1 MFSSFRGYLWN
12 TIISTTVQETDD
24 PAVCACC
31 QEFYKRAA
39 EMFELADHS
48 ESNFS
53 KRGAPGDVQLRGC
66 GVKIV
71 LDCMN
76 VSNRALKD

>member
-1 MFSSFRGYLWN
+1 MRIDQRERTHETLPHFWSQIVGVVRNSS
-12 TIISTTVQETDD
+12 S
-24 PAVCACC
+24 

-53 KRGAPGDVQLRGC
+53 KCLDPKLQSEGRG
-66 GVKIV
+66 
-71 LDCMN
+71 
-76 VSNRALKD
+76 

>member
-1 MFSSFRGYLWN
+1 MMRIDQHGKDTSNITHFFWSKIVGVENPSS
-12 TIISTTVQETDD
+12 
-24 PAVCACC
+24 

-53 KRGAPGDVQLRGC
+53 KSLGL
-66 GVKIV
+66 
-71 LDCMN
+71 
-76 VSNRALKD
+76 